1 MTLTKNATKEKIFF
15 PNLDGLRFICFFVVF
30 LFHCYKT
37 IFQNIRHSSGYHYI
51 ESLFQN
57 GTLGVNFFFVLS
69 GFLITYLLI
78 REKEYKGTISVK
90 NFYIRRILR
99 IWPLFYLCVA
109 FGFLVFPFVKSLL
122 GQPSEE
128 IAHPVYYLF
137 FVNNFDFMHSWPA
150 VPDALVL
157 SVLWSVAVEEQFYL
171 SWPVILKFIPIRY
184 YRWIFPGIIAASLIF
199 RSFYTGDNDHD
210 YAFRYFHTLSVI
222 GDMAFGGLLAYFCS
236 YENRFFRYIR
246 NLRRYQI
253 AIIYIAA
260 IIIFIFKKQ
269 LFHIPVLVVLER
281 LVISSFFGLIILEQN
296 YAKNSF
302 FKFSQ
307 FKLISK
313 LGLYTYG
320 LYCLHFIGI
329 LVVQTIAQKTG
340 WNLHSFVMASLASLL
355 ALLVAILVSITS
367 YYLFE
372 KRFLDLKDKF
382 AFIVKK

>member
-1 MTLTKNATKEKIFF
+1 MEQN
-15 PNLDGLRFICFFVVF
+15 GLRFICFFVVF

-37 IFQNIRHSSGYHYI
+37 IFQNIRHDSGYHYI

-78 REKEYKGTISVK
+78 REKEYKGTISVR

-128 IAHPVYYLF
+128 IAHPVYFLL

-184 YRWIFPGIIAASLIF
+184 YRWIFPAIIAASLIF
-199 RSFYTGDNDHD
+199 RSFYTLDNDHD
-210 YAFRYFHTLSVI
+210 YAVRYFHTLSVI

-281 LVISSFFGLIILEQN
+281 LVISCFFGLIILEQN

-307 FKLISK
+307 FKLVSK

-340 WNLHSFVMASLASLL
+340 WNLHSIVMASLASLL
-355 ALLVAILVSITS
+355 ALLVAILVSIAS